1 MQTVNDYTT
10 AVGTITGTVLSV
22 GYKIANDAKPL
33 IDLSWHDIVN
43 TAALAIIGA
52 VFGFF
57 TSFLLKKI
65 LKWFK

>member
-1 MQTVNDYTT
+1 MQPVNDYTT

-22 GYKIANDAKPL
+22 GYKIANDAKPI

-43 TAALAIIGA
+43 TAILAIIGA

-57 TSFLLKKI
+57 TSSLMKKVLKR
-65 LKWFK
+65 F

>member
-1 MQTVNDYTT
+1 MQAVNDYTT
-10 AVGTITGTVLSV
+10 TVGTITGTLLSV

-43 TAALAIIGA
+43 TSILAVVGA

-57 TSFLLKKI
+57 TSSLLKKV
-65 LKWFK
+65 LKRF